1 METEAVRKQLKAAV
15 KPIRQEATIHTDST
29 LHERITKGFGAI
41 PNPRSVPEAERLRLE
56 SEVTELVFRT
66 NAQKLQADLS
76 RKVELKIKEFPSKEV
91 LKRLQSASFDAWNF
105 EIQLILGTI
114 RELYDQE
121 VAKYGAE
128 TTDKVDWEYLRTQS
142 SSSLFQNI
150 KDVECVKLAEFVIQQ
165 VSINIDS
172 QPLSANIS
180 DTDREMK
187 VRMDQ
192 VAEETIQWVQGAAGA
207 TGLPEFVILRIR
219 ADVKAAFA
227 LKQLMPG
234 EGNIQA
240 IIARVMAEQI
250 EAFRPE
256 ETRYSTWDWPLK
268 QCVYT
273 AWVQQ
278 TPLCGRNVI
287 RNFEILLGTSQAD
300 VLSAEEMNCYSDNY
314 KSSLTL
320 EWKCYLAVAMLM
332 AAVGAAGR
340 DLAGS
345 TFQVEYNAAIR
356 EAFTQVMKQ
365 FLWSLNT
372 AYFVNSAELSI
383 VPLLSSEAPLLS
395 HIPADEILQVASL
408 GSYEYQ
414 AQLNRGRANTLLL
427 QTTNY
432 FISFF
437 NSDPAVTH
445 QPVTFNFQPLAPVTT
460 CATTLAISGWIS
472 KGESPAELWAGLKG
486 GACTGNI
493 LNFSWE
499 AGSVWN
505 NLMQSVGAGTSSCI
519 GLVAS
524 NIAIKS
530 VTTMGKL
537 FVPAVVGS
545 PVGVGIGVATAL
557 FTVATWPIDFKNAC
571 SRAKFAGI
579 QLARIIHQQ
588 GFGQN
593 PVNLIAYSLG
603 CRVTYHCLKELSRL
617 SNGQPFIHNVLL
629 MGGAAKNDSEKWR
642 KALGCVCGRAI
653 NVYCEQDWVLIGMYK
668 PLMLREPAPIGLGP
682 IRLEKV
688 ENVDA
693 TSYVT
698 GHLNYRDKLPEIL
711 LKIGIQP

>member
-1 METEAVRKQLKAAV
+1 MEKKAVLKQLKEAVRPLL
-15 KPIRQEATIHTDST
+15 QEATIHTDST

-41 PNPRSVPEAERLRLE
+41 PNPISVPEEDRLRLE
-56 SEVTELVFRT
+56 SEVTELVFRK

-76 RKVELKIKEFPSKEV
+76 SKAELKIAEFPSKEV
-91 LKRLQSASFDAWNF
+91 LKRLQSSTLDAWMC
-105 EIQLILGTI
+105 EIDLILGAI
-114 RELYDQE
+114 SELYDQE

-172 QPLSANIS
+172 LPLRADIA
-180 DTDREMK
+180 DTNREMR

-192 VAEETIQWVQGAAGA
+192 VAEETIQWVQGALGA
-207 TGLPEFVILRIR
+207 TRLPEYLILRIR
-219 ADVKAAFA
+219 ANVNTAFCEK
-227 LKQLMPG
+227 LRQDEL
-234 EGNIQA
+234 ENQN
-240 IIARVMAEQI
+240 IIARVMEVQR
-250 EAFRPE
+250 EAFRPV
-256 ETRYSTWDWPLK
+256 ETRYSTWDLPLK
-268 QCVYT
+268 QYVYT

-278 TPLCGRNVI
+278 TPLCGENVI
-287 RNFEILLGTSQAD
+287 HNFEILLGTSQAQ

-320 EWKCYLAVAMLM
+320 EEKCYLAVAMLM
-332 AAVGAAGR
+332 VAIGAGGGNVADG
-340 DLAGS
+340 
-345 TFQVEYNAAIR
+345 TIEVMYTAAIR
-356 EAFTQVMKQ
+356 EALTQVMKQ
-365 FLWSLNT
+365 FLRSLNP

-395 HIPADEILQVASL
+395 HPPAEAILQVAAL
-408 GSYEYQ
+408 GAEEYQ
-414 AQLNRGRANTLLL
+414 AQLDRSWTSTLLL
-427 QTTNY
+427 KVAGSFRPLTT
-432 FISFF
+432 
-437 NSDPAVTH
+437 DPADTH
-445 QPVTFNFQPLAPVTT
+445 QPVTVSFEPLAPVAT
-460 CATTLAISGWIS
+460 CATTVAISGWIS
-472 KGESPAELWAGLKG
+472 KGDSPQKLWAGLKG

-493 LNFSWE
+493 LNFTWE

-545 PVGVGIGVATAL
+545 PVGVGIGVVTAL

-682 IRLEKV
+682 IRLEKF

-698 GHLNYRDKLPEIL
+698 GHLEFRNKLPEIL
-711 LKIGIQP
+711 LKTGIQP

>member
-41 PNPRSVPEAERLRLE
+41 LNPISVPEEDRLRLE

-66 NAQKLQADLS
+66 NAQKLQTDLS
-76 RKVELKIKEFPSKEV
+76 SKAELKIVEFPSKEV
-91 LKRLQSASFDAWNF
+91 LKRLQSSALDAWMC
-105 EIQLILGTI
+105 EIDLILGAI

-128 TTDKVDWEYLRTQS
+128 TTDKVDWEYLRTQYS
-142 SSSLFQNI
+142 SALFQNI

-172 QPLSANIS
+172 LPLRADIA
-180 DTDREMK
+180 DTNREMK

-192 VAEETIQWVQGAAGA
+192 VAEETIQWVQGALGA
-207 TGLPEFVILRIR
+207 TRLPEYLILRIR
-219 ADVKAAFA
+219 ANVNTAFFEK
-227 LKQLMPG
+227 LRQDEL
-234 EGNIQA
+234 ENQN
-240 IIARVMAEQI
+240 IIARVMEVQR
-250 EAFRPE
+250 EAFRPV
-256 ETRYSTWDWPLK
+256 ETRYSTWDLPLK

-278 TPLCGRNVI
+278 TPLCGENVI
-287 RNFEILLGTSQAD
+287 HNFEILLGTSQAQ
-300 VLSAEEMNCYSDNY
+300 VLSAEEMKIEREKY

-320 EWKCYLAVAMLM
+320 EEKCYLAVAMLM
-332 AAVGAAGR
+332 AAIGAGGGNVADG
-340 DLAGS
+340 
-345 TFQVEYNAAIR
+345 TIEVMYTAAIR
-356 EAFTQVMKQ
+356 EALTQVMKQ
-365 FLWSLNT
+365 FLRSLNP

-395 HIPADEILQVASL
+395 HPPAEAILQVASL

-437 NSDPAVTH
+437 NSDPAITH

-557 FTVATWPIDFKNAC
+557 FTVANWPIDF
-571 SRAKFAGI
+571 
-579 QLARIIHQQ
+579 
-588 GFGQN
+588 
-593 PVNLIAYSLG
+593 
-603 CRVTYHCLKELSRL
+603 
-617 SNGQPFIHNVLL
+617 
-629 MGGAAKNDSEKWR
+629 
-642 KALGCVCGRAI
+642 
-653 NVYCEQDWVLIGMYK
+653 
-668 PLMLREPAPIGLGP
+668 
-682 IRLEKV
+682 
-688 ENVDA
+688 
-693 TSYVT
+693 
-698 GHLNYRDKLPEIL
+698 
-711 LKIGIQP
+711 